1 MIAVRGPQGRH
12 GPHIGSPPRASPRPL
27 VPRSTPAYHGGPMT
41 PPEYEVDFTVQAV
54 ENLVTQFSSAL
65 DFYRELVQNSIDAGS
80 AAIDV
85 WMEFLP
91 ASDSGADE
99 GTIVI
104 HVDDAGEGMNEA
116 IIDQQLTRL
125 FASSKDGDLTKIGK
139 FGIGF
144 VSIFAPDPRAVL
156 LHTGR
161 GGEAWEVLFHP
172 DRSFT
177 KTRLGSPVEGTQIA
191 LYLAGDR
198 ARYRELVQGSRDT
211 LRRWCVHSEAEI
223 SFEDRSFGA
232 GPEAINQ
239 PFEVPGECLT
249 RSAAEGTEVVL
260 AFHRQPEYGF
270 YNKGLALTVS
280 RDGQTLLGEHAARLA
295 HVGFKVKSRYL
306 EHTLSRDTVVREGNF
321 FKAIELVLAAADGP
335 LQAALVRELA
345 ELAARPAW
353 TLADLRRY
361 GELLGFLASEPEP
374 AIARHDERPL
384 LRTVDGRAISLAQ
397 LWDAAREDRRV
408 FCSDAVGPLEEQ
420 LIAAGTPVLLRVGSR
435 GDSPVAAHGGA
446 AVLAARDAAH
456 RHRRSLRGRLAALG
470 LPLAAPDLQ
479 VTAPEAAFV
488 RVALIS
494 ASAEEQRLVDAA
506 AALLTAIDAG
516 YRRLIVCQLDDGGP
530 LFVLGRSI
538 APMMQRPPDGSLFHE
553 KRPRRPEAAVHRGHP
568 LFQRWLALARHAPAL
583 AAYCLAKDLLLSED
597 RLLGRDVALMAAAR
611 PEEAA
616 ARRHGGRR

>member
-198 ARYRELVQGSRDT
+198 AR
-211 LRRWCVHSEAEI
+211 
-223 SFEDRSFGA
+223 
-232 GPEAINQ
+232 
-239 PFEVPGECLT
+239 
-249 RSAAEGTEVVL
+249 AAEAGDLDGHGLPGRREREGL
-260 AFHRQPEYGF
+260 AVRQRPGRAGQQQHRQPEHPQQHGGQEEVGGPADQHTEPEGPEGGPQEREHLDEDRDV
-270 YNKGLALTVS
+270 KEDEHGPERTHERRVGRGHEALEAQQHAHE
-280 RDGQTLLGEHAARLA
+280 DGEELVAQHPRGADGTQ
-295 HVGFKVKSRYL
+295 
-306 EHTLSRDTVVREGNF
+306 VREQG
-321 FKAIELVLAAADGP
+321 V
-335 LQAALVRELA
+335 
-345 ELAARPAW
+345 
-353 TLADLRRY
+353 
-361 GELLGFLASEPEP
+361 EPE
-374 AIARHDERPL
+374 RHSSSP
-384 LRTVDGRAISLAQ
+384 
-397 LWDAAREDRRV
+397 RRN
-408 FCSDAVGPLEEQ
+408 GPC
-420 LIAAGTPVLLRVGSR
+420 
-435 GDSPVAAHGGA
+435 
-446 AVLAARDAAH
+446 
-456 RHRRSLRGRLAALG
+456 
-470 LPLAAPDLQ
+470 
-479 VTAPEAAFV
+479 
-488 RVALIS
+488 S
-494 ASAEEQRLVDAA
+494 ASASISCSTPARS
-506 AALLTAIDAG
+506 
-516 YRRLIVCQLDDGGP
+516 R
-530 LFVLGRSI
+530 GR
-538 APMMQRPPDGSLFHE
+538 
-553 KRPRRPEAAVHRGHP
+553 
-568 LFQRWLALARHAPAL
+568 
-583 AAYCLAKDLLLSED
+583 
-597 RLLGRDVALMAAAR
+597 
-611 PEEAA
+611 
-616 ARRHGGRR
+616 